1 MRMKIIRQI
10 WEAFASSIKG
20 FDSPRQ
26 LALGLT
32 FGMMLGLL
40 PKDSLFPYALG
51 LIALLTNAN
60 LLTLIV
66 SGFVFSSIGP
76 LADPLTHQ
84 IGQWVLTFDP
94 FEPAW
99 IWLCQIPIVPWTR
112 FTNTVVMG
120 SLVLGIVT
128 SVPTYA
134 VSTQFFHKYGN
145 AFFNLVFKNRFANWL
160 IGSSKPEIQEQ
171 IS

>member
-1 MRMKIIRQI
+1 MKIIRQI
-10 WEAFASSIKG
+10 WDAFAASVKG

-26 LALGLT
+26 LALGVT

-40 PKDSLFPYALG
+40 PKDSLFPYVIG
-51 LIALLTNAN
+51 LVALLTNAN
-60 LLTLIV
+60 LLALIV
-66 SGFVFSSIGP
+66 SGLIFNSIGP
-76 LADPLTHQ
+76 LADPFTHQ

-99 IWLCQIPIVPWTR
+99 IWLCQLPIVPWTR

-120 SLVLGIVT
+120 SLVLGIVS
-128 SVPTYA
+128 SVPIYS
-134 VSTQFFHKYGN
+134 VSSQLFHRYGH
-145 AFFNLVFKNRFANWL
+145 AFFSLVVKNRFAKWL
-160 IGSSKPEIQEQ
+160 IGPAQPEIQEQ